1 MPEQYWGHPVTPAEE
16 AVRLRRA
23 QAGDNPAC
31 LPGLA
36 AALTDLGGCYGG
48 VGRHQDAIA
57 PSRKPSG
64 STAPSP
70 ATTPPTSPAS
80 PPR

>member
-1 MPEQYWGHPVTPAEE
+1 MPEQYWGHPVAPAEE

-23 QAGDNPAC
+23 QVRDNPAY

-36 AALTDLGGCYGG
+36 AALTDLGGCCRG

-57 PSRKPSG
+57 PIEEAVRLRRALAG
-64 STAPSP
+64 DNP
-70 ATTPPTSPAS
+70 A
-80 PPR
+80 